1 MPWPSRLV
9 PVPTSANRIA
19 HATPNPGH
27 GAHACRPLAV
37 DARQTAPPRSAGS
50 KSGKSKRY
58 TLRHVLKAAQ
68 TNSDLPTPLK
78 LRPLSSAWSG
88 PLSALQPLHPFTHNN
103 NTSPIIPLLLLRT
116 PPRRPLR
123 AAALPAAAA
132 ALAHRRRAYCV
143 AVLLALVCRR
153 REVVPEPALA
163 LVKVVARGVD
173 RLVAAAAGTFNKP
186 AEPLLRRLSAGLGRA
201 GGLRSRLTGL
211 RSEIG
216 LGELRNRPSC

>member
-1 MPWPSRLV
+1 VSGRRTPP
-9 PVPTSANRIA
+9 PQSA
-19 HATPNPGH
+19 
-27 GAHACRPLAV
+27 
-37 DARQTAPPRSAGS
+37 SS

-68 TNSDLPTPLK
+68 TNSNLPTPLK
-78 LRPLSSAWSG
+78 LRPLSSAPSE
-88 PLSALQPLHPFTHNN
+88 PLSALQPLHPLTFN

-153 REVVPEPALA
+153 REVVPEPALG
-163 LVKVVARGVD
+163 LVKVVARGAD
-173 RLVAAAAGTFNKP
+173 RLVAAAAGALDEP
-186 AEPLLRRLSAGLGRA
+186 ADPLLRRLGTGLGRA
-201 GGLRSRLTGL
+201 GGLRSRLAGL
-211 RSEIG
+211 RGEVG
-216 LGELRNRPSC
+216 LGELRDRPSC